1 MRVERE
7 ASRIGLLEFET
18 WLCSVTLQVT
28 QMIQSLDSLS
38 ETGGWKRVK
47 KWLRFWQLDFDLC
60 RFATSPGN

>member
-28 QMIQSLDSLS
+28 QMIESLDSLS
-38 ETGGWKRVK
+38 EPGGGRGFGNWI
-47 KWLRFWQLDFDLC
+47 LIYADLLLLP
-60 RFATSPGN
+60 ATEH